1 MRVIVC
7 GAGKVGVSIARQMA
21 LEGMDVVVVDQSAQL
36 AQQLGDSL
44 DVQTI
49 TGHASDPHVLQLAG
63 ADKADMIIAATV
75 SDEVNMVACQVA
87 HSLFGVPKKIARVRT
102 QGYLSE
108 SWRSMFA
115 RDHMPIDVIISP
127 EVEVARAVVRRVTA
141 PGAFELIP
149 LMDGLARLIG
159 VRIGEDC
166 PIINTPLRQL
176 TALFPDLQITVL
188 GIARDDHY
196 YVPNSDDQIFPEDR
210 VYFIAAAAHMDRAM
224 AAFGHMEQQARR
236 VLIIGG
242 GNIGLMIGAALEE
255 SGAVAVRVIERSVE
269 QAERAAEVLPGA
281 IVINGDALEPEILEE
296 AGVADSDIAITVTDN
311 DEANILSSLM
321 AKRAGADRTI
331 SLINRASFS
340 TLVSPLDI
348 DVVVNPRD
356 ITISTILR
364 HVRRGRIREVHSI
377 GDGFGEV
384 LELDALATSNV
395 VNKRISELS
404 MPEGAIVGAILR
416 DDEIELPK
424 PDTQIREGDRVVLF
438 AEETV
443 VRRVERLFEVR
454 LEFF

>member
-1 MRVIVC
+1 MRVVVC
-7 GAGKVGVSIARQMA
+7 GAGQVGVSIARQLA
-21 LEGMDVVVVDQSAQL
+21 LEGMDVVVVDQSARL

-49 TGHASDPHVLQLAG
+49 TGHASDPHVLEQAG
-63 ADKADMIIAATV
+63 AEKADMLIAATV

-108 SWRSMFA
+108 NWRSMFA

-149 LMDGLARLIG
+149 LMDGQARLIG

-166 PIINTPLRQL
+166 PVINTPLRQL
-176 TALFPDLQITVL
+176 TALFPDLQITVV
-188 GIARDDHY
+188 GIARGDRY
-196 YVPNSDDQIFPEDR
+196 FVPDANDQIFPSDR
-210 VYFIAAAAHMDRAM
+210 AYFIVASSHTERAM
-224 AAFGHMEQQARR
+224 AAFGHEEEQARR
-236 VLIIGG
+236 VVVIGG
-242 GNIGLMIGAALEE
+242 GNIGLMIGAALEQ
-255 SGAVAVRVIERSVE
+255 SSVAVRIIERDEE
-269 QAERAAEVLPGA
+269 QAERAAEVLDNA
-281 IVINGDALEPEILEE
+281 IVINGDALEPEILVE
-296 AGVADSDIAITVTDN
+296 AGAEAADTAITVTDN
-311 DEANILSSLM
+311 DETNILASLM
-321 AKRAGADRTI
+321 AKRVGAERTI
-331 SLINRASFS
+331 ALINRASFS

-377 GDGFGEV
+377 GDGFGEI
-384 LELDALATSNV
+384 LEIDALATSNV
-395 VNKRISELS
+395 VNKTIGELDL
-404 MPEGAIVGAILR
+404 PEGAIVGAILH
-416 DDEIELPK
+416 DGEIELPK
-424 PDTQIREGDRVVLF
+424 PSTTIREGDRVVLF
-438 AEETV
+438 AEERI

>member
-1 MRVIVC
+1 MRVVVC
-7 GAGKVGVSIARQMA
+7 GAGQVGVSIARQLA
-21 LEGMDVVVVDQSAQL
+21 LEGMDVVIVDQSAQL

-49 TGHASDPHVLQLAG
+49 TGHASDPEILKQAG
-63 ADKADMIIAATV
+63 ADEADMLIAATA

-87 HSLFGVPKKIARVRT
+87 HSLFEVPKKIARIRT

-108 SWRSMFA
+108 SWSGMFA
-115 RDHMPIDVIISP
+115 REHMPIDVIISP

-159 VRIGEDC
+159 VRIAEDC
-166 PIINTPLRQL
+166 PVINTPLRQL
-176 TALFPDLQITVL
+176 TALFPDLQITVI
-188 GIARDDHY
+188 GISRGDRY
-196 YVPNSDDQIFPEDR
+196 FVPDPDDQIFPEDR
-210 VYFIAAAAHMDRAM
+210 VYFVVAAVHMDRAM
-224 AAFGHMEQQARR
+224 AAFGHEEQEARR

-242 GNIGLMIGAALEE
+242 GNIGLMIADALD
-255 SGAVAVRVIERSVE
+255 SASVAVRLIERDE
-269 QAERAAEVLPGA
+269 TQAETAAERTPGA

-296 AGVADSDIAITVTDN
+296 AGARQSDTAITVTN
-311 DEANILSSLM
+311 DDQTNILASLM
-321 AKRAGADRTI
+321 AKRVGAERTI
-331 SLINRASFS
+331 ALINRASFS

-377 GDGFGEV
+377 GDGYGEV

-395 VNKRISELS
+395 VNKTIAELGL
-404 MPEGAIVGAILR
+404 PEGSIVAAILR
-416 DDEIELPK
+416 DGEILMPK
-424 PDTQIREGDRVVLF
+424 PSATIVEGDRVVVF
-438 AEETV
+438 AEERI
-443 VRRVERLFEVR
+443 VRRIERLFEVR